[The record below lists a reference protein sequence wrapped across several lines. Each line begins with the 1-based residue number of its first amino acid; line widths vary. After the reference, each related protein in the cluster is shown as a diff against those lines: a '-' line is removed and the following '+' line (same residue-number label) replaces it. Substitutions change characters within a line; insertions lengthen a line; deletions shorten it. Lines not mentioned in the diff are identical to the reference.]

1 MIFSK
6 VILISLW
13 EAELGVFIGIFN
25 KAELRVYCTFT
36 AITVLKTQ
44 FYI

>member
-13 EAELGVFIGIFN
+13 EAELGIFIGDFG
-25 KAELRVYCTFT
+25 KAELRAYCTFA
-36 AITVLKTQ
+36 AIIVLKTQ